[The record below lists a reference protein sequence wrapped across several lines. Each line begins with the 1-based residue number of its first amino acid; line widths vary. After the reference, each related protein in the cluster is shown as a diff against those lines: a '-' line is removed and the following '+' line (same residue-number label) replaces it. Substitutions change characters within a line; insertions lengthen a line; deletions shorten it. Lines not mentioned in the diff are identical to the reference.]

1 MSDEDIEDVL
11 RLRPPIDRF
20 RSSRT
25 LSVTDVAS
33 QAWCEMQTAFGLEH
47 RRVRTAAMRAG
58 ARRHNE
64 LELELHKVHRI
75 NVVTAADVWAVRL
88 LNVMF
93 GLEELVQQGRTREL
107 PVFGSLQSLRNL
119 PRESPSDPLWAIGVI
134 DLVEFGGTPPRPA
147 IVDTKTRTVPSM
159 PGFAQKR
166 SSRLQVAI
174 YKVLFDGL
182 TSHDAVAWA
191 PSMLAWH
198 DVDPSTR
205 QFSHDVADQLQR
217 RDLQGCSLL
226 EVMQVALQ
234 MFRALG
240 PSGEELKVVYEH
252 QSDRRLLGEDN
263 WRFNKNHVVGDTS
276 YFLEFWEGLRP
287 PDVVLSGESWK
298 CRMCQFREMCPHSPL
313 EDMRQDTP

>member
-1 MSDEDIEDVL
+1 M
-11 RLRPPIDRF
+11 
-20 RSSRT
+20 
-25 LSVTDVAS
+25 
-33 QAWCEMQTAFGLEH
+33 
-47 RRVRTAAMRAG
+47 
-58 ARRHNE
+58 
-64 LELELHKVHRI
+64 
-75 NVVTAADVWAVRL
+75 
-88 LNVMF
+88 
-93 GLEELVQQGRTREL
+93 
-107 PVFGSLQSLRNL
+107 FGSLQSLRNL

-240 PSGEELKVVYEH
+240 PSGEELKVGGLIFC
-252 QSDRRLLGEDN
+252 S
-263 WRFNKNHVVGDTS
+263 FS
-276 YFLEFWEGLRP
+276 YLIDL
-287 PDVVLSGESWK
+287 
-298 CRMCQFREMCPHSPL
+298 FRSCMNTRAIAACSAKIIGGSIRTMSYVARE
-313 EDMRQDTP
+313 T